1 MDLVG
6 QIALA
11 GGLAWASGI
20 RLYAVLFLAGT
31 LARIGYLDLP
41 AHLEVL
47 QEPLVLTVAAAML
60 VAEFVADKI
69 PAFDSLWDALHTFV
83 RVPAGAVLAAAALGD
98 LDPAWVAVAAILG
111 GTIASAAHVTKAG
124 SRAVINTSPEPFSNW
139 TASFAEDLAVP
150 VGFWLAIRYPLVFL
164 GLLVAFVVLVAW
176 LLPKIW
182 SGLRAIFARLRRVLA

>member
-20 RLYAVLFLAGT
+20 RLYAVLFLAGI

-41 AHLEVL
+41 AQLEVL
-47 QEPLVLTVAAAML
+47 QDPLVMGVSAVML

-69 PAFDSLWDALHTFV
+69 PAFDSLWDAVHTFV
-83 RVPAGAVLAAAALGD
+83 RIPAGAVLAAAALGNM
-98 LDPAWVAVAAILG
+98 DPAWVAVAAILG
-111 GTIASAAHVTKAG
+111 GTIASAAHATKAG
-124 SRAVINTSPEPFSNW
+124 SRALINASPEPFSNW

-150 VGFWLAIRYPLVFL
+150 VGFWLAIQYPFVFL
-164 GLLVAFVVLVAW
+164 GLLVAFIALAAW
-176 LLPKIW
+176 LIPKLW
-182 SGLRAIFARLRRVLA
+182 AGVRAVVTRLRRLLA